1 MTLKP
6 EHLGRF
12 DILAEQQRFF
22 TFFKKIF
29 RHEFRKN
36 GFTRLTTSV
45 FDTEEASLAAYG
57 DQLVMGGAFAPD
69 RAEHGYVLK
78 SHGYLTMLRAYRAHL
93 RDEPQPVYHYT
104 LEPQFRALPN
114 NRGIDQYWA
123 LNAYAVGE
131 ADPILDATLVSVYSI
146 ILDDVGLEGR
156 YRISLNSRGTAKEQ
170 ERYLQELSAF
180 FDNKRHLMT
189 EEEKVCFAADAT
201 AVFSMENADIRELLA
216 VAPKISDFIKKDSK
230 EYIADMREYLD
241 ILGVQT
247 VADDSYYGELGFFS
261 GPVWKIDIR
270 SDEEDGSYHW
280 KTVATGG
287 RFDDLARRIGE
298 AKPVP
303 AVGCELDSDALL
315 HEIMR
320 LGTRLRNKDAIQLY
334 LIQLGDEAKKLA
346 VGLNRDAQKRG
357 INSLLSLGTPS
368 LKTQMKKATDLNTR
382 FVAVIGIME
391 AKNKVCQLKDLLHGT
406 QEEVPLAELVDLLVE
421 RLGEKNLDFFHP
433 LDDLVI
439 EDRPKQPAA

>member
-29 RHEFRKN
+29 RHEFPKN

-45 FDTEEASLAAYG
+45 FDTEEASRAAYI
-57 DQLVMGGAFAPD
+57 DDIVMGAAFAED

-78 SHGYLTMLRAYRAHL
+78 SHGYLTMLRAYQAHL

-104 LEPQFRALPN
+104 LEPQFRYLAN

-146 ILDDVGLEGR
+146 ILDDVGLAGR
-156 YRISLNSRGTAKEQ
+156 YRIVLNSRGNAKEQ
-170 ERYLQELSAF
+170 ERFLQELVAF
-180 FDNKRHLMT
+180 FDNKKHLMT
-189 EEEKVCFAADAT
+189 PEEKSRFAADPLS
-201 AVFSMENADIRELLA
+201 VFSFGNPDIAELLS
-216 VAPKISDFIKKDSK
+216 VAPKIRDFIKKDSK
-230 EYIADMREYLD
+230 EYLADMREYLD
-241 ILGVQT
+241 ILEVET
-247 VADDSYYGELGFFS
+247 VADDSYYGEMPFFS
-261 GPVWKIDIR
+261 GPVWKMEIR
-270 SDEEDGSYHW
+270 CDAEDGTSSW
-280 KTVATGG
+280 KTVGSGG

-298 AKPVP
+298 SKPIP

-315 HEIMR
+315 AELMK

-346 VGLNRDAQKRG
+346 VGLNRNAQKRG

-406 QEEVPLAELVDLLVE
+406 QEEASLASLVDLLAE
-421 RLGEKNLDFFHP
+421 RLGEENLDFFHP

-439 EDRPKQPAA
+439 EDRPKLQA